1 MRNTA
6 KERMLAGKPAIGML
20 VGLGSADAAGLL
32 AGAGFDFV
40 QVDNQ
45 HGDWDDAGSLA
56 AFRNICL
63 AGCVPMARVRQND
76 FYAIGRLLDRGA
88 LGISVP
94 MVETAEEAGLAARAM
109 RYPPAGGRSAANCL
123 MSHYGAD
130 YDRWINDEVF
140 LTVQIE
146 AARAAQHA
154 EEILAVQGVDG
165 CWIGPNDLA
174 RSMGINLKTAAGAAE
189 HEAAIMSVLQACRKT
204 GKIPG
209 IHTRNLADACR
220 WLERG
225 FLFVT
230 AGTDAGLLEDGARE
244 VLRGLG
250 RGPKAGQSDAALQ
263 PLP

>member
-6 KERMLAGKPAIGML
+6 KERMLAGKPAVGVL
-20 VGLGSADAAGLL
+20 AGLGSPAAAGLL

-45 HGDWDDAGSLA
+45 HGDWDDASSLA
-56 AFRNICL
+56 AFRSICL

-94 MVETAEEAGLAARAM
+94 MVESPEEAGAAARAV
-109 RYPPAGGRSAANCL
+109 RYPPAGRRSAANVL
-123 MSHYGAD
+123 MGHYGAD
-130 YDRWINDEVF
+130 YDQWINGEVF
-140 LTVQIE
+140 LAVQIE
-146 AARAAQHA
+146 AAGAATRA
-154 EEILAVQGVDG
+154 EEILAVEGVDG

-174 RSMGINLKTAAGAAE
+174 RSMGVNLKSPAGAAE
-189 HEAAIMSVLQACRKT
+189 HEAAIMGVLQACRAT

-230 AGTDAGLLEDGARE
+230 AGTDGGLLGDGAME
-244 VLRGLG
+244 LLRGLG
-250 RGPKAGQSDAALQ
+250 R
-263 PLP
+263 

>member
-1 MRNTA
+1 MKNIA
-6 KERMLAGKPAIGML
+6 MQRMLAGEPALGIIA
-20 VGLGSADAAGLL
+20 GLGSPGAAGLL

-45 HGDWDDAGSLA
+45 HGDWDDGLSLA
-56 AFRNICL
+56 AFRSICL

-88 LGISVP
+88 MGIAVP
-94 MVETAEEAGLAARAM
+94 MVESAEEAAAAARAV
-109 RYPPAGGRSAANCL
+109 RYPPAGRRSAADVL

-130 YDRWINDEVF
+130 YDRWINGEVF
-140 LTVQIE
+140 LAVQIE
-146 AARAAQHA
+146 AAWAATRA
-154 EEILAVQGVDG
+154 EEILAVEGVDG

-174 RSMGINLKTAAGAAE
+174 RSMGVDLNSPADAAQ

-230 AGTDAGLLEDGARE
+230 AGSDAGLLKDGARE
-244 VLRGLG
+244 LLRGLG
-250 RGPKAGQSDAALQ
+250 R
-263 PLP
+263 

>member
-6 KERMLAGKPAIGML
+6 KERMLAGKPAIGVL
-20 VGLGSADAAGLL
+20 VGLGSPATAGLL

-45 HGDWDDAGSLA
+45 HGDWDDASSLA
-56 AFRNICL
+56 AFRSICL

-94 MVETAEEAGLAARAM
+94 MVESAEEASEAARAI
-109 RYPPAGGRSAANCL
+109 RYPPAGRRSAASVL

-130 YDRWINDEVF
+130 YDQWINSEVF
-140 LTVQIE
+140 LAVQIE
-146 AARAAQHA
+146 AARAATHA
-154 EEILAVQGVDG
+154 EEILAVNGVDG

-174 RSMGINLKTAAGAAE
+174 RSMGVDLNSPAGVAE
-189 HEAAIMSVLQACRKT
+189 HEAAIMSVLQACQTT

-209 IHTRNLADACR
+209 IHTRNLADARR

-230 AGTDAGLLEDGARE
+230 AGTDGGLLTDGAKG
-244 VLRGLG
+244 VLSGLG
-250 RGPKAGQSDAALQ
+250 R
-263 PLP
+263 

>member
-6 KERMLAGKPAIGML
+6 KERMLAGKPAIG
-20 VGLGSADAAGLL
+20 VVAALGSPVAAGLL

-40 QVDNQ
+40 KVDNQ
-45 HGDWDDAGSLA
+45 HGDWDDASSLA
-56 AFRNICL
+56 AFRSICL

-94 MVETAEEAGLAARAM
+94 MVESADEAGAAARAM
-109 RYPPAGGRSAANCL
+109 RYPPAGRRSSAGVL
-123 MSHYGAD
+123 MSHYGAG
-130 YDRWINDEVF
+130 YDQWINDEVF
-140 LTVQIE
+140 LAVQIE
-146 AARAAQHA
+146 AVCAATRA
-154 EEILAVQGVDG
+154 EEILAVDGVDG

-174 RSMGINLKTAAGAAE
+174 RSMGVNLNSPAGAAE
-189 HEAAIMSVLQACRKT
+189 HEAAIMSVLQACRTT

-209 IHTRNLADACR
+209 IHTFNLADACR

-230 AGTDAGLLEDGARE
+230 VGGDGGLLEEGARG
-244 VLRGLG
+244 VLHGLG
-250 RGPKAGQSDAALQ
+250 R
-263 PLP
+263 